1 MPTYEYRCPNCG
13 KFEAVQKITDKPFK
27 ACPTCGSDVDRL
39 ISHNVGI
46 VFKGSGWYCTDNR
59 KSSTSE
65 PSKTFSANG
74 SSGSE
79 SSSSSSSGSSSSEE
93 KKVS

>member
-13 KFEAVQKITDKPFK
+13 KFEAVQRITDKPLK
-27 ACPTCGSDVDRL
+27 ACPTCGSDIDRL

-65 PSKTFSANG
+65 PSKSFSAD
-74 SSGSE
+74 SSSSSE
-79 SSSSSSSGSSSSEE
+79 SSASDTSSSSSGE